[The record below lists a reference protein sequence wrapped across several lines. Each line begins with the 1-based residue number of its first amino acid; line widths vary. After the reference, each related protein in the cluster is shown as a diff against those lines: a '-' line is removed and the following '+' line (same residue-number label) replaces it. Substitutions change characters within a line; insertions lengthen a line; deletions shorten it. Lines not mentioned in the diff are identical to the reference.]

1 MAATARRWGLAAA
14 LTGLGIAQAHRAWML
29 GPFAIAEK
37 SRVPVTPF
45 FDLVMVWNRGI
56 SYGLFAQ
63 DGDAG
68 RWFLVVLGLAGTALF
83 LWWMWNSERLL
94 PALSFGLIAGGA
106 LANVI
111 DRIIFGAVADFFLFH
126 AGAFQWYV
134 FNLADVWIV
143 AGVVGMMLAWLT
155 EPSAA
160 PPTGPSTGSSNGPSN
175 GNDSRE
181 KRPENA
187 TE

>member
-1 MAATARRWGLAAA
+1 MAGTARWWGLAAA
-14 LTGLGIAQAHRAWML
+14 LAGLGIDQAHKAWML
-29 GPFAIAEK
+29 GPFAIGEK
-37 SRVPVTPF
+37 GRVPVTPF
-45 FDLVMVWNRGI
+45 FDLVLVWNRGI
-56 SYGLFAQ
+56 SYGLFTQ

-68 RWFLVVLGLAGTALF
+68 RWLLIVLGLAGTALF
-83 LWWMWNSERLL
+83 SWWMWKSQRLL
-94 PALSFGLIAGGA
+94 PALSLGLIAGGA

-143 AGVVGMMLAWLT
+143 AGVIGMALAWLT
-155 EPSAA
+155 EPSI
-160 PPTGPSTGSSNGPSN
+160 GSSVGSSV
-175 GNDSRE
+175 GNESGK